1 VLPGGSLAYFK
12 LDASETTKAD
22 SPRTGGREIEYS
34 TAHEWA
40 PVIYRHA
47 DRPPVARVRNEH
59 LRSKGKRSM
68 RGSQGSRI

>member
-12 LDASETTKAD
+12 FDASETAKAD
-22 SPRTGGREIEYS
+22 SVRARRRKIDYS

-40 PVIYRHA
+40 PVIYRHP
-47 DRPPVARVRNEH
+47 DRPAVARIRNEH

-68 RGSQGSRI
+68 RGGQGSWI